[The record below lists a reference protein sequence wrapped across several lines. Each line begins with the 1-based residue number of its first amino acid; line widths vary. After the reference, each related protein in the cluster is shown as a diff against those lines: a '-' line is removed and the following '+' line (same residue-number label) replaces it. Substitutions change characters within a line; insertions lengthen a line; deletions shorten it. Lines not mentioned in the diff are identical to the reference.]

1 MRGKTPK
8 QPSMLA
14 LVSVES
20 MVPAK
25 HPLRGIKMLADEA
38 LRRLD
43 PVFAT
48 MYAKTGRPSVP
59 PERLLKSMLLM
70 ALHSVRSERQFCEKL
85 RYNMLFRWFLDMDLT
100 GDTFVP
106 TVFSHNRER
115 LLEQGAA
122 RRFFD
127 EVVELARE
135 RDLLS
140 EDHFSVDGTL
150 IEAWGSKRSFRPK
163 AQPEPYDAN
172 GFADFKGTKRS
183 NETHESATDPDAR
196 LMRKGGGREAKLSH
210 GAHALMENRN
220 GIMVDV
226 ETTEANGKTERSAAL
241 TMVDRER
248 KRRARRKRKA
258 KKKQAAGSKKKQR
271 KKPRMTLAADKAY
284 DTKDF
289 VRGCRDR
296 GVVPHVTQNEYGNRR
311 SAIDGRTTRHAGY
324 AVSQTK
330 RLLIEKLFGWLKTIG
345 GHRRSR
351 FRGRART
358 HQSLLMAGSA
368 LNLLRIANLSAVA

>member
-172 GFADFKGTKRS
+172 GFADFKGKKRS

-241 TMVDRER
+241 TMVDRES

-284 DTKDF
+284 DK
-289 VRGCRDR
+289 
-296 GVVPHVTQNEYGNRR
+296 
-311 SAIDGRTTRHAGY
+311 I
-324 AVSQTK
+324 
-330 RLLIEKLFGWLKTIG
+330 
-345 GHRRSR
+345 
-351 FRGRART
+351 GRA
-358 HQSLLMAGSA
+358 H
-368 LNLLRIANLSAVA
+368 V